1 MTSDF
6 NRRTFLKAI
15 GAGTAATAAPAI
27 LTACATAPAEPAKP
41 IGRVIVIGGG
51 YGGATCAKYIRMWS
65 ERRIEVFLI
74 ERNAQFVSCP
84 LSNLVL
90 GGSRQIGDLTIGY
103 EKLRE
108 YGVQVIRDEVTAI
121 AVDRKR
127 VRLKKIEDLPY
138 DRLVVS
144 PGIDFMYDQ
153 IPGLN
158 NPEAQK
164 TILHAWKA
172 GPETVALRKQ
182 LEGMRDGGVYILSMP
197 KVPYRCPPGPYER
210 VSQVAALLQDGEAA
224 VEGDHAR
231 RQRGHRV
238 EEGPL
243 PRRLERSVQGNHR
256 VPAEPGGEGRRRQG
270 HDRQDG
276 VRLVQGRRAER
287 RAAAARRAWSR
298 SQAKLITANNR
309 WCGVNW
315 QTTESIAVAGH
326 LRPRRRDAVRRGDAE
341 VGQHGQQSRQARGVG
356 DRRDDDGPAAQPDAD
371 HQQHLL
377 QLRVRPGGDARR
389 LGAPLEPGEEGA
401 RDRSPGSGGVSAQ
414 RSEIEKQYADAW
426 ARNIWADTLG

>member
-1 MTSDF
+1 MASDF
-6 NRRTFLKAI
+6 NRRAFLKAI

-27 LTACATAPAEPAKP
+27 LTACATAPSEPPKP

-51 YGGATCAKYIRMWS
+51 YGGATAAKYIRMWS

-74 ERNAQFVSCP
+74 EREAQFVSCP

-108 YGVQVIRDEVTAI
+108 YGVQVIRDEVTEI
-121 AVDRKR
+121 VVERKR

-138 DRLVVS
+138 DRLLVA

-182 LEGMRDGGVYILSMP
+182 LEGMPDGGVYILSMP
-197 KVPYRCPPGPYER
+197 KAPYRCPPGPYER
-210 VSQVAALLQDGEAA
+210 VCQVAHYFKTAKPRSKVIMLDGNEDIVSKKGLFVAAWNDLYKGIVEYRPNQEAKD
-224 VEGDHAR
+224 VDVKGMTIKTEFDSFKGDVLNVVPP
-231 RQRGHRV
+231 HRA
-238 EEGPL
+238 GL
-243 PRRLERSVQGNHR
+243 IAQ
-256 VPAEPGGEGRRRQG
+256 
-270 HDRQDG
+270 
-276 VRLVQGRRAER
+276 
-287 RAAAARRAWSR
+287 
-298 SQAKLITANNR
+298 QAKLITANNR

-315 QTTESIAVAGH
+315 QTTESIAVAGIYV
-326 LRPRRRDAVRRGDAE
+326 LGDATLSAAAMPKSASMANNHAKIAASAI
-341 VGQHGQQSRQARGVG
+341 VATMTGQLINPAPTINNTCYSYVS
-356 DRRDDDGPAAQPDAD
+356 DREAMHVDTVHRWNPEKKA
-371 HQQHLL
+371 
-377 QLRVRPGGDARR
+377 
-389 LGAPLEPGEEGA
+389 LETV
-401 RDRSPGSGGVSAQ
+401 PGSGGVSAQ
-414 RSEIEKQYADAW
+414 RSELEKQYADSW
-426 ARNIWADTLG
+426 ARNIWADTLS